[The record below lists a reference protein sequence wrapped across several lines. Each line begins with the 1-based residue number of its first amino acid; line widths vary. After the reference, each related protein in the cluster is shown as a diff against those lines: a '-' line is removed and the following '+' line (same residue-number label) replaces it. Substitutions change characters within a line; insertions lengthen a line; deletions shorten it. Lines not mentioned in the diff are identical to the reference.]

1 MIKRSFFSLGKPGL
15 KYLSITDQGAG
26 VKEVSLPGEA
36 RLLVKD
42 CDVGAINLKVG
53 TPLLTGQKVGLTDDP
68 GCYVIST
75 VTGTISGVSEYTGYL
90 NQTYAS
96 ISIDVSGDD
105 ELDEAT
111 LAALKEP
118 TFEAARDYLTSI
130 PGKPDFSSFL
140 ALDPPVNTVIVN
152 CVDQDLL
159 VSTHQQAV
167 LSDVDGLIE
176 GIEYLKQVCRIGRVM
191 IAAPSSLVSLVS
203 KAGVEVKEVCETYPN
218 SLCGMIAKD
227 VLGSGYMPSKSFE
240 QMGLGFISAEA
251 VIGLARIFGRAEIP
265 VDKLITVIGKDNE
278 PFMVKARIGT
288 PAGDV
293 LNALGIN
300 ASSGDRVVFGGP
312 MTGTSIYSLDM
323 PVLADTDA
331 ILVQDQSQVVLSQD
345 CQCVNCGECVRAC
358 PVKVPVNM
366 LVRVLASGL
375 YEEAAEMYDL
385 HACIECGLCNYVCVA
400 RIPVFHHIMLGK
412 HEFARIK
419 NAEGSNG

>member
-15 KYLSITDQGAG
+15 KYLSITDPG
-26 VKEVSLPGEA
+26 VAVKDISLPGEV

-53 TPLLTGQKVGLTDDP
+53 APVKTGQKVVLTDDP

-75 VTGTISGVSEYTGYL
+75 VTGTVSGVSAYAGYL
-90 NQTYAS
+90 NQSYAS
-96 ISIDVSGDD
+96 ISIDVSGEDQ
-105 ELDEAT
+105 LDEAT
-111 LAALKEP
+111 LAGLEAP
-118 TFEAARDYLTSI
+118 TFEAARDYLTSL
-130 PGKPDFSSFL
+130 PGKPDFLSFL
-140 ALDPPVNTVIVN
+140 KLDPPVNTVVIT

-159 VSTHQQAV
+159 VSTHRQAV
-167 LSDVDGLIE
+167 LLDVDGLIE
-176 GIEYLKQVCRIGRVM
+176 GIEYLKQVSRIGRVM
-191 IAAPSSLVSLVS
+191 IAAPSSLVPLVS
-203 KAGVEVKEVCETYPN
+203 KAGVDVKEVCDTYPN

-227 VLGSGYMPSKSFE
+227 VLGADYMPAKSFE
-240 QMGLGFISAEA
+240 QMGIGFISAEA
-251 VIGLARIFGRAEIP
+251 VIGLARIFGSAEIP
-265 VDKLITVIGKDNE
+265 VEKLITVIGKDNV
-278 PFMVKARIGT
+278 PVMVKARIGT

-293 LNALGIN
+293 LAAVGIT

-312 MTGTSIYSLDM
+312 MSGTSIYSLDM

-331 ILVQDQSQVVLSQD
+331 IMVQDQSQVVLSQD

-366 LVRVLASGL
+366 LVRVLASGF

-400 RIPVFHHIMLGK
+400 RIPIFHHIMLGK
-412 HEFARIK
+412 HEVARIK

>member
-53 TPLLTGQKVGLTDDP
+53 TPVLTGQKVGLTDDP

-75 VTGTISGVSEYTGYL
+75 VTGTISGVSEYAGYL

-278 PFMVKARIGT
+278 PLMVKARIGT

-323 PVLADTDA
+323 LVLADTDA

>member
-15 KYLSITDQGAG
+15 KYLSIVDPGAG
-26 VKEVSLPGEA
+26 VKEVSLPAEV

-42 CDVGAINLKVG
+42 CDIGAIKLKVG
-53 TPLLTGQKVGLTDDP
+53 TPVKTGQKVVLTDDP
-68 GCYVIST
+68 GCYVLST
-75 VTGTISGVSEYTGYL
+75 VTGTISGVSEYAGYM
-90 NQTYAS
+90 NQRYGS
-96 ISIDVSGDD
+96 LSIDVSGKDQ
-105 ELDEAT
+105 LDEAT
-111 LAALKEP
+111 LSGLEAP
-118 TFEAARDYLTSI
+118 TFEAARDYLTSL
-130 PGKPDFSSFL
+130 PGKSDFSSFL
-140 ALDPPVNTVIVN
+140 KLDPPVNTVVIT
-152 CVDQDLL
+152 CVDADLL

-176 GIEYLKQVCRIGRVM
+176 GIAYLKKVCRVGRVM

-203 KAGVEVKEVCETYPN
+203 KAGVEVKELCDTYPN

-227 VLGSGYMPSKSFE
+227 VLGAGYMPTKSFE
-240 QMGLGFISAEA
+240 QMGIGFISAEA
-251 VIGLARIFGRAEIP
+251 VISLTRIFGRAEIP
-265 VDKLITVIGKDNE
+265 VDKLITVIGKDNV
-278 PFMVKARIGT
+278 PVMVKARIGT
-288 PAGDV
+288 PAGVV
-293 LNALGIN
+293 LDAVGIN

-331 ILVQDQSQVVLSQD
+331 IMVQDQSQVVLSED

-375 YEEAAEMYDL
+375 YEDAARMYDL

-400 RIPVFHHIMLGK
+400 RIPIVHHIMLGK
-412 HEFARIK
+412 HEVARIK